1 MDLAGLR
8 LAFDHA
14 LSVEIEPGFTVR
26 VAPREVVAVLKMA
39 AYMDRP
45 HDRERDLDD
54 IAYILNDYVGDDDD
68 RRFGEDVLDL
78 QLGYDEVSPFL
89 LGKRL
94 ATITNERERAIVR
107 KFTTLVRSEDNPSN
121 TQARMVAAA
130 PPGWRGDPS
139 EMLNRIAAFERGFGP
154 TERRAG

>member
-45 HDRERDLDD
+45 HDRER
-54 IAYILNDYVGDDDD
+54 
-68 RRFGEDVLDL
+68 
-78 QLGYDEVSPFL
+78 
-89 LGKRL
+89 
-94 ATITNERERAIVR
+94 ERAIVR
-107 KFTTLVRSEDNPSN
+107 KFTALVRSEDDPSN